1 MFLIPCS
8 PYTSHIVFHS
18 KYLTG
23 MCKLECG
30 RKIIQLLRRRR
41 DICKE
46 NILGFMVL
54 FSMAAFVG
62 TEGQDT
68 LISFPLHFLSRL
80 RWSVLRERHLY
91 VSFTAACCSKKATRG
106 QDAFHAEWQQACNSR
121 PITAFCRQYHVD
133 SLSGVKVLLFLKV
146 PLSSFPP
153 DFSANLVVAQDTSSN
168 FQSPRILLWE
178 SSQKAY

>member
-1 MFLIPCS
+1 MRLDSGNFFVFFPCVS
-8 PYTSHIVFHS
+8 HSLYPYTSHIVFHS

-30 RKIIQLLRRRR
+30 RKIIQLLWRRR

-54 FSMAAFVG
+54 FSMAALVG

-80 RWSVLRERHLY
+80 RRSVLR
-91 VSFTAACCSKKATRG
+91 G
-106 QDAFHAEWQQACNSR
+106 
-121 PITAFCRQYHVD
+121 
-133 SLSGVKVLLFLKV
+133 
-146 PLSSFPP
+146 
-153 DFSANLVVAQDTSSN
+153 TSSLC
-168 FQSPRILLWE
+168 FFYCSLL
-178 SSQKAY
+178 